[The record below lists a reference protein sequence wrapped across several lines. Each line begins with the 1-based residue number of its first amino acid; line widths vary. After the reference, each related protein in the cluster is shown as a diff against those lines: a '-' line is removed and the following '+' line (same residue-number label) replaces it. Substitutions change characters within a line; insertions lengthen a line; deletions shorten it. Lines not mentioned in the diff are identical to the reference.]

1 MPKTTTRKKSKPR
14 TEVRFHGVKMLTTS
28 HPAIRRVKRSDA
40 QPSIHGNK
48 LWKSSF
54 LLIDYLKKNP
64 PEHARRVMDAGCG
77 WGMSGIY
84 CAKAFGSQVTSVD
97 ADPDVFPY
105 LQANA
110 EANGV
115 QVETLAKRFEKIR
128 TRDLEGIDLLL
139 AADICFW
146 DELVKPVFNLVSRAV
161 KAGVKQ
167 IIIADPER
175 SPFFEVAQRC
185 EDRFC
190 AEIIEWQTRKPNRA
204 RGSLLILENA

>member
-1 MPKTTTRKKSKPR
+1 MAPAR
-14 TEVRFHGVKMLTTS
+14 TEYRFHGVKMLTAS
-28 HPAIRRVKRSDA
+28 HATIRRVKRSDA

-64 PEHARRVMDAGCG
+64 PEHIRTVMDAGCG

-84 CAKAFGSQVTSVD
+84 CARTYHSQVTSVD
-97 ADPDVFPY
+97 ADKDVFPY

-115 QVETLAKRFEKIR
+115 AVTTLQKRFEKI
-128 TRDLEGIDLLL
+128 TTAQLQHYDMLI

-146 DELVKPVFNLVSRAV
+146 DELVNPVFNLVSRAV
-161 KAGVKQ
+161 KAGVKK
-167 IIIADPER
+167 IIVADPKR
-175 SPFFEVAQRC
+175 STFLEMAQRC
-185 EDRFC
+185 EQKFA
-190 AEIIEWQTRKPNRA
+190 AEVMPWTTTRPVSA
-204 RGSLLILENA
+204 RGALMVIDQA

>member
-1 MPKTTTRKKSKPR
+1 MAPAR
-14 TEVRFHGVKMLTTS
+14 TEYRFHGVKMLTSS
-28 HPAIRRVKRSDA
+28 HPQIRRVKRSDA

-54 LLIDYLKKNP
+54 LLIDYLRKNP
-64 PEHARRVMDAGCG
+64 PQHCRTVMDAGCG

-84 CAKAFGSQVTSVD
+84 CASAFNSQVTAVD
-97 ADPDVFPY
+97 ADKDVFPY

-115 QVETLAKRFEKIR
+115 AVTTLQSRFEKISSR
-128 TRDLEGIDLLL
+128 QLEQIDLLV

-146 DELVKPVFNLVSRAV
+146 DELVKPVFNLVNRAV
-161 KAGVKQ
+161 NAGVKK

-175 SPFFEVAQRC
+175 SPFFEMAQRC
-185 EDRFC
+185 EQKFY
-190 AEIIEWQTRKPNRA
+190 AETLPWSTRRPVDARGALMIIE
-204 RGSLLILENA
+204 NA